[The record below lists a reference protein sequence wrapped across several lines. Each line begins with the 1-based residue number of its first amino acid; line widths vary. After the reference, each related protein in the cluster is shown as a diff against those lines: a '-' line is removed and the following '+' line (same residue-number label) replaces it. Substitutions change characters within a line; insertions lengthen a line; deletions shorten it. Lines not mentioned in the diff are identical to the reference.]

1 MYDSMQLEE
10 LIPNMALRLKKSSFL
25 EEKTSKYLE
34 NPMGFGKSI
43 KNVRQKVAKSGMHC
57 R

>member
-1 MYDSMQLEE
+1 MGLCYGKS
-10 LIPNMALRLKKSSFL
+10 ALAG
-25 EEKTSKYLE
+25 EKNAKYLE
-34 NPMGFGKSI
+34 NPMGFVKSI